1 MSAGAGRPCCFLN
14 VATSLDGKIASH
26 RRERP
31 GFPSREDRRLMDRI
45 RARSDAVLIGAAT
58 LRAVDYPLRIRSRT
72 LRKQRLAAGR
82 AEQPLNILLSSS
94 LAVPRQG
101 RFFQASDVRRLVV
114 TTASAPRRRLGSVR
128 RSSEV
133 LVLGRKKVPLPRLMR
148 ELRARG
154 VAQLLLEGG
163 GETNFDFF
171 RRGLIDEIY
180 LTLCPLIIGGSRSP
194 TPVDGAGFLPDRFPH
209 YRLVSLRRSRSEL
222 FLHYLRKSG
231 PRD

>member
-1 MSAGAGRPCCFLN
+1 MSPGRRPCCFLN
-14 VATSLDGKIASH
+14 VAMSLDGKIASY

-45 RARSDAVLIGAAT
+45 RARSDAVLIGAGT
-58 LRAVDYPLRIRSRT
+58 LRAADSALRIRSRT
-72 LRKQRLAAGR
+72 LRKRRLAEGR

-94 LAVPRQG
+94 LAVPPQG
-101 RFFQASDVRRLVV
+101 RFFQAADTRRLVV
-114 TTASAPRRRLGSVR
+114 TTASAPPRRVSSVG

-133 LVLGRKKVPLPRLMR
+133 LVLGKKKVPLLRLMR

-180 LTLCPLIIGGSRSP
+180 LTLCPFIIGGSRSP
-194 TPVDGAGFLPDRFPH
+194 TPVDGAGFLPARFPH
-209 YRLVSLRRSRSEL
+209 FRLVSLRRSKGEI
-222 FLHYLRKSG
+222 FLHYRRRSASSE
-231 PRD
+231 